1 MAIWLHMKCGVH
13 IAIHKVLPHMGLI
26 KHDGTQ
32 FVTGTHF
39 IHYACTKSVAIHEI
53 NETQWHTECTNT
65 RESFDMC
72 TQHVHPHGADETA
85 SCMWVSY
92 IT

>member
-1 MAIWLHMKCGVH
+1 MKCGVH

-39 IHYACTKSVAIHEI
+39 IHHACTKSVAIHEI
-53 NETQWHTECTNT
+53 NETQWHTKCTNT
-65 RESFDMC
+65 WESFC
-72 TQHVHPHGADETA
+72 HVHTTCAPTWGDETA

>member
-39 IHYACTKSVAIHEI
+39 IHLALYRKYMV
-53 NETQWHTECTNT
+53 Q
-65 RESFDMC
+65 DGK
-72 TQHVHPHGADETA
+72 QPGQ
-85 SCMWVSY
+85 
-92 IT
+92 